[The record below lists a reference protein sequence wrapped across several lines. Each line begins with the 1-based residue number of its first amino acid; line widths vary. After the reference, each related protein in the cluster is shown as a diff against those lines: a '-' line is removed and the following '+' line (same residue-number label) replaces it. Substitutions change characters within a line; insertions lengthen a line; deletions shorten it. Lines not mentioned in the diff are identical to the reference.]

1 MPIWTVDTWKIR
13 PGAESHFLQHCSALS
28 PEPLTLFRDLEKPG
42 LFWSPARWESR
53 DTLNEWRR
61 SVRYNTALFVVKED
75 VLEHVTHLM
84 ETFRRSRRNMEEASQ
99 PREHPRSW
107 RRAYLADRAVSS

>member
-1 MPIWTVDTWKIR
+1 MRFSPGLPTIEEVSQMPIWTVDTWKIR
-13 PGAESHFLQHCSALS
+13 PGAESHFFQPCSALS

-42 LFWSPARWESR
+42 LFWSPAGWESR

-61 SVRYNTALFVVKED
+61 IVRYNTALFVVKED

-84 ETFRRSRRNMEEASQ
+84 ENVPAFPPQYRGSIPAS
-99 PREHPRSW
+99 
-107 RRAYLADRAVSS
+107 